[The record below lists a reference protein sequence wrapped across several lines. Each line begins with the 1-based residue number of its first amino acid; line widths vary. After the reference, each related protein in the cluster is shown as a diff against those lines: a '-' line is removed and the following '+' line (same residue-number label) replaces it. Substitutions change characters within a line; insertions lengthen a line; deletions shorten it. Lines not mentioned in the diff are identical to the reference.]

1 MHKRDCILKMSC
13 LIFAKYWLFFPFL
26 TWASH
31 FFFLTYFLKNY
42 VLELEW
48 ISNDTIDILPILY
61 LQLLSVF
68 YIFFDPLRWLVN
80 ISYSVWLKAHK
91 VNLFQ
96 RGYTFGFVFCNFYFS
111 KTWKLPRYSTVL
123 EPRNAH
129 ECPIFVVSKFSL
141 NLTHSAVYYLRLGS
155 RQTSDKAEEIE

>member
-1 MHKRDCILKMSC
+1 MPDFCKILT
-13 LIFAKYWLFFPFL
+13 FFYIINLSITFL
-26 TWASH
+26 
-31 FFFLTYFLKNY
+31 FFLTYFLKNY

-141 NLTHSAVYYLRLGS
+141 NLTYSADYLRLGS